1 MLKIAVAALWCC
13 LAVQSAQADEAPV
26 SDASLR
32 ELLEVTQAHKILD
45 TMMGQVDATI
55 RSASTQ
61 ALAGKT
67 LTPEQQT
74 IFDDGGH
81 QMVGVL
87 NEALSWDVME
97 PLYMDT
103 YRRSFTQSEMDGM
116 LAFYKSPAGQAMIA
130 KLPLVVQ
137 NIMQL
142 TSERMQ
148 VITPKLQQIQQDMVQ
163 RLRATEQAS
172 GQASKP
178 AN

>member
-45 TMMGQVDATI
+45 TVMGQVDATI

-61 ALAGKT
+61 ALAGKS

-74 IFDDGGH
+74 IFDDGRH

-103 YRRSFTQSEMDGM
+103 YRRSLTPFQHGMDTG
-116 LAFYKSPAGQAMIA
+116 
-130 KLPLVVQ
+130 
-137 NIMQL
+137 
-142 TSERMQ
+142 
-148 VITPKLQQIQQDMVQ
+148 
-163 RLRATEQAS
+163 
-172 GQASKP
+172 
-178 AN
+178 

>member
-1 MLKIAVAALWCC
+1 MLKTAVAALLAC
-13 LAVQSAQADEAPV
+13 LALQTAQADEAPV

-45 TMMGQVDATI
+45 TVMGQVDATI

-61 ALAGKT
+61 ALAGKS

-74 IFDDGGH
+74 IFDDGRH

-103 YRRSFTQSEMDGM
+103 YRRALTQTQTDGVVG
-116 LAFYKSPAGQAMIA
+116 LYQFPDGHDINGQ
-130 KLPLVVQ
+130 PPRPD
-137 NIMQL
+137 
-142 TSERMQ
+142 EH
-148 VITPKLQQIQQDMVQ
+148 
-163 RLRATEQAS
+163 
-172 GQASKP
+172 
-178 AN
+178 

>member
-1 MLKIAVAALWCC
+1 MLKTAVAALLAC
-13 LAVQSAQADEAPV
+13 LALQTAQADEAPV

-45 TMMGQVDATI
+45 TVMGQVDTTI
-55 RSASTQ
+55 RNTTTQ
-61 ALAGKT
+61 ALAGKS

-74 IFDDGGH
+74 IFDDGRH
-81 QMVGVL
+81 QMVSVL
-87 NEALSWDVME
+87 NEALSWDIME

-142 TSERMQ
+142 TGERMQ
-148 VITPKLQQIQQDMVQ
+148 VITPKLEQIQQDMVQ
-163 RLRATEQAS
+163 RLRAT

-178 AN
+178 GN